1 MSARSWYCLQ
11 AAAVVLGLLVALIY
25 PWVALGLAIALFFG
39 YVLGEWLAIRRSPR
53 LNIEATCSRRSV
65 TTASIT

>member
-1 MSARSWYCLQ
+1 THSINDSQKISSSWYCLQ

-39 YVLGEWLAIRRSPR
+39 YVLGEWLAIRRSPPD
-53 LNIEATCSRRSV
+53 RRFDPQ
-65 TTASIT
+65 I